1 MHPTAQK
8 FQFYEVVFM
17 KPIVTVVVPVYDSEK
32 FVHECMQS
40 LLAQTVRDFEILV
53 IEDPPYDRTKEIVDA
68 FEDRKIKYFRNPKRL
83 GRYKSRNLGIQQA
96 RGKYVFFT
104 DDDCVVSKDW
114 IEQGLKS
121 FHNENCIAVEGK
133 TYYVSDEY
141 KPGYSN
147 HVVKQSWKGDFM
159 TCNVAY
165 KKSFIE
171 SIGGFDERYKY
182 HGDRDLGLRAIKF
195 GRIHFNPKMM
205 VYHRKVKLKP
215 REFVRDSQK
224 IRARVLLYKKFG
236 EIGVGDVFC
245 LWRIVNPHNLLRIF
259 FPPLILVD
267 LLHGNFRSRD
277 DFALLPF
284 VYIKLIYERLN
295 LWDMCVKERVFL
307 I

>member
-1 MHPTAQK
+1 
-8 FQFYEVVFM
+8 
-17 KPIVTVVVPVYDSEK
+17 
-32 FVHECMQS
+32 
-40 LLAQTVRDFEILV
+40 
-53 IEDPPYDRTKEIVDA
+53 
-68 FEDRKIKYFRNPKRL
+68 
-83 GRYKSRNLGIQQA
+83 
-96 RGKYVFFT
+96 
-104 DDDCVVSKDW
+104 
-114 IEQGLKS
+114 
-121 FHNENCIAVEGK
+121 VEGK

-182 HGDRDLGLRAIKF
+182 HGDRDLGLRAIKL
-195 GRIHFNPKMM
+195 GRIHFNSKMM

-295 LWDMCVKERVFL
+295 LWDMCAKERVFL